1 MKTEKKHIIL
11 LPRAGFGMANIEV
24 MAVSKDEAVQKAKIE
39 AERLPNECF
48 SQYRNNLIANKLW
61 DMFADTSKQ

>member
-11 LPRAGFGMANIEV
+11 MPRAGFGLANIEV
-24 MAVSKDEAVQKAKIE
+24 MAVSKDEAVLKAKIE

-48 SQYRNNLIANKLW
+48 SPYRNNLIANKLW
-61 DMFADTSKQ
+61 DLFPDTFKQ